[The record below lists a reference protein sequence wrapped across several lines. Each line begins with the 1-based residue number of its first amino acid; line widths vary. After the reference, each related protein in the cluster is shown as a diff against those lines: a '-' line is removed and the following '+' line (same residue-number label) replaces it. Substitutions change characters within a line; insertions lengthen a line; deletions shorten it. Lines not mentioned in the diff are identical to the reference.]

1 MDIRLGMLW
10 LQETMYLTNVNEMK
24 AKFIYLTEQGVW
36 GRQLDVIIH
45 NATKYPSKLPLSF
58 CPAIS
63 DVA

>member
-1 MDIRLGMLW
+1 MDMRLGMLC
-10 LQETMYLTNVNEMK
+10 LQGTMYLTNVNGMK
-24 AKFIYLTEQGVW
+24 AKFMYLTEQGAW
-36 GRQLDVIIH
+36 GRQLDVMIH